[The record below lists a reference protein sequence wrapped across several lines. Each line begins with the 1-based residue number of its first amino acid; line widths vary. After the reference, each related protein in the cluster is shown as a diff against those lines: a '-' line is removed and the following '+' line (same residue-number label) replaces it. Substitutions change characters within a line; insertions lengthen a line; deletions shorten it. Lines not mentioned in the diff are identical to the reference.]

1 MKKQIAL
8 LALTFVLGTP
18 SFAASKEMVQLQT
31 QVDQVLNQLNALQ
44 RSNDERLGSL
54 TTLVQQ
60 NTDAVNKMSAAMDS
74 IQKTFAQ
81 QGADGATRG
90 DQLSGQIQALNDSI
104 DELKARMAKLSKQ
117 MEDVQSAQQSMQ
129 AQTLAQAQAQAQ
141 TQKEAAAAP
150 PPQTLYD
157 NALRD
162 LNGGHPDLAAQQF
175 SDYIKYYSKTDLA
188 GNAEFYLAEIAYKD
202 SKFEDALAG
211 YDKVLSDFPGGNKA
225 AAAQLKK
232 GYALTELGKNDE
244 AVVALQFVLQ
254 RYPRS
259 PEAIQAKDKLRKMG
273 VGVGKKR

>member
-1 MKKQIAL
+1 MRLHRTFIL
-8 LALTFVLGTP
+8 FALTLLPLP
-18 SFAASKEMVQLQT
+18 SFAASKEIIQLQT
-31 QVDQVLNQLNALQ
+31 QMEQVLNQLNALQ
-44 RSNDERLGSL
+44 RSNDERLGAL

-60 NTDAVNKMSAAMDS
+60 NTDAVNKMAAAMDS

-81 QGADGATRG
+81 QSSDAGTRS

-117 MEDVQSAQQSMQ
+117 MEDVQAAQQAMQ
-129 AQTLAQAQAQAQ
+129 AQTLAQVQAQ
-141 TQKEAAAAP
+141 KELAAAP

-162 LNGGHPDLAAQQF
+162 LNGGHPDLAAQEF
-175 SDYIKYYSKTDLA
+175 NDYIKFYGKTDLA
-188 GNAEFYLAEIAYKD
+188 GNAQFYLAEIAYKD

-211 YDKVLSDFPGGNKA
+211 YEKVLADFPGGNKA

-232 GYALTELGKNDE
+232 GYALAELNKTED
-244 AVVALQFVLQ
+244 AVTALQFVLQ

-259 PEAIQAKDKLRKMG
+259 PEALQAKEKLRKLG
-273 VGVGKKR
+273 VGAAKKK

>member
-1 MKKQIAL
+1 MRIRRT
-8 LALTFVLGTP
+8 LALFVLILFSLP
-18 SFAASKEMVQLQT
+18 SFAASKEMIQLQT

-44 RSNDERLGSL
+44 RSNDERLGAL

-60 NTDAVNKMSAAMDS
+60 NTDAVNKISTAMDS

-81 QGADGATRG
+81 QSADGATRS

-129 AQTLAQAQAQAQ
+129 AQTVAQVQAQ
-141 TQKEAAAAP
+141 KEVAAAP

-175 SDYIKYYSKTDLA
+175 TDYIKYYGKTDLA
-188 GNAEFYLAEIAYKD
+188 GNSEFYLAEIAYQNG
-202 SKFEDALAG
+202 KFDDALAG
-211 YDKVLSDFPGGNKA
+211 YDKVLTDFPGGNKA
-225 AAAQLKK
+225 APAQLKK
-232 GYALTELGKNDE
+232 GYALVALNKNDD
-244 AVVALQFVLQ
+244 AITALQFVIQ

-259 PEAIQAKDKLRKMG
+259 PEALQAREKLRKMG
-273 VGVGKKR
+273 VGAVKRK